1 MRRKANKTV
10 EVVLSITHSPL
21 RYPGGKSILSP
32 LLGNFIEINN
42 LLDGI
47 YIEPY
52 AGGAGAALKL
62 LFSEYVNEIIL
73 NDADKSIFSFWYSIL
88 NHTEDFIK
96 LIYDTPVNLEE
107 WDRQRYIFKNPS
119 SFNTVQIGFSTFFL
133 NRCNRSGILY
143 AGPIGGQYQSGA
155 WHLDVRF
162 NKLNLEK
169 KIEKI
174 ALYKSRISIFNK
186 DALVFLEKYVKSFTI
201 KNQKILVYLD
211 PPYYSKGSQLYLNY
225 YNHEDHVMLSKYI
238 LGQKKYKW
246 IISYDDVPEIKA
258 LYNGLTKTVFSI
270 NYFVHRAK
278 IGKEIIIY
286 CPDCNIPNDALEN

>member
-1 MRRKANKTV
+1 MG
-10 EVVLSITHSPL
+10 ITHSPL

-62 LFSEYVNEIIL
+62 LFSEYVNKIIL
-73 NDADKSIFSFWYSIL
+73 NDADKAIYLCWYSIL

-96 LIYDTPVNLEE
+96 LIYDTPVNIEE
-107 WDRQRYIFKNPS
+107 WNRQRFIFKNPAAFDS
-119 SFNTVQIGFSTFFL
+119 VQIGFSTFFL

-143 AGPIGGQYQSGA
+143 AGPIGGQSQYSD
-155 WHLDVRF
+155 WRLNVRF
-162 NKLNLEK
+162 NKVNLIK

-174 ALYKSRISIFNK
+174 ALYKSRISMFNK
-186 DALVFLEKYVKSFTI
+186 DALIFLEKHVKPLTI
-201 KNQKILVYLD
+201 KNQKIFVYLD

-225 YNHEDHVMLSKYI
+225 YNHDDHNTLSKYI
-238 LGQKKYKW
+238 LKQDIYKW
-246 IISYDDVPEIKA
+246 IISYDDVPEIKS
-258 LYNGLTKTVFSI
+258 LYNGLNKTVFLL

-278 IGKEIIIY
+278 TGKELIIY
-286 CPDCNIPNDALEN
+286 CPGSNIPDNDLLN